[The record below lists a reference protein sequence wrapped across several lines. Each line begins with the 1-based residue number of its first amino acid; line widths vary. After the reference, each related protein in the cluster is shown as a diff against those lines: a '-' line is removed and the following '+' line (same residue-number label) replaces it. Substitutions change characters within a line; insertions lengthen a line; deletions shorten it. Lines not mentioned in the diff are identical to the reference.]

1 MVHRHAE
8 KYSRV
13 RRARARAP
21 HGGALTAGRAPA
33 AQKKVDAS
41 VLANLPGLG
50 ATSNVAILAR
60 HKK

>member
-1 MVHRHAE
+1 VPRGA
-8 KYSRV
+8 
-13 RRARARAP
+13 
-21 HGGALTAGRAPA
+21 ALTAGRART

-50 ATSNVAILAR
+50 ATSNVATLAR